1 MTRSYSLLPIPFFM
15 PQNYLLKLPKFSR
28 SVWILAIGRL
38 LSEIGTGF
46 TLFYTPIFFV
56 NQVGLSATQ
65 VGLAIGSGSVS
76 GVLGRFL
83 GGYWADSPQWG
94 RKKTLFVSAI
104 ISALAD
110 LVLVFTS
117 NFPSLVVGNLLMG
130 LGVGLYWP
138 ATEAAIIDLTT
149 IEQRNEAFAITRLA
163 DSLGLSLGVMLGGV
177 LIANNVNYRLLFF
190 FDGISFTIFSLI
202 VYFAI
207 AETYNFST
215 QQKSSSNGW
224 LIALKDS
231 RLTIFLIVNILFTT
245 YLAQI
250 QSTLPLYL
258 KNFIATGNSQI
269 GFSEKAISG
278 LFSWHI
284 TFAAIAQL
292 PVARWLNSWNRI
304 QALTISLVFWGI
316 GFSLIWLTGSTPTY
330 SLVWA
335 IIALGVLAIAMVTY
349 TPSASAFI
357 ADIAPESL
365 RGIYLSFNSQCWAI
379 GYFIGPAIGGYALD
393 RSASFMSNY
402 WLVCSSSIAI
412 GVLILRY
419 LQGLG
424 IRE

>member
-1 MTRSYSLLPIPFFM
+1 M
-15 PQNYLLKLPKFSR
+15 PQNHWLKSPKLPR
-28 SVWILAIGRL
+28 AVWILAIGRL

-94 RKKTLFVSAI
+94 RRKTLFVSTI

-110 LVLVFTS
+110 LVLVFTN
-117 NFPSLVVGNLLMG
+117 NFSSLVIGNLLMG

-177 LIANNVNYRLLFF
+177 LIANKVNYRLLFF

-202 VYFAI
+202 IYFAI
-207 AETYNFST
+207 AETYNFNT
-215 QQKSSSNGW
+215 QRKSSSNGW
-224 LIALKDS
+224 LIALKDR

-269 GFSEKAISG
+269 GFSEKVISG

-292 PVARWLNSWNRI
+292 PVARWLNSYSRT
-304 QALTISLVFWGI
+304 QALTISLLFWGI
-316 GFSLIWLTGSTPTY
+316 GFSSIWLTGITSTY
-330 SLVWA
+330 SLMGA
-335 IIALGVLAIAMVTY
+335 IIGLGILAIAMVTY

-365 RGIYLSFNSQCWAI
+365 RGIYLAFNSQCWAI
-379 GYFIGPAIGGYALD
+379 GYFIGPTIGGYALD

-412 GVLILRY
+412 GILILRY
-419 LQGLG
+419 LKGVG
-424 IRE
+424 SNE